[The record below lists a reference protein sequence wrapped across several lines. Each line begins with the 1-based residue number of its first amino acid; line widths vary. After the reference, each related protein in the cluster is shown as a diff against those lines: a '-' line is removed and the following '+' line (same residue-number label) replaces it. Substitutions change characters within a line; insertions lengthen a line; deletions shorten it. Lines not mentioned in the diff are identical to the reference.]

1 VSTDRLDVFSDGV
14 FAIAITLLALD
25 LPRPHGDDVWH
36 ALAHSWESYASFII
50 SFLTIGIIWLNHQAL
65 FDRIARADRTLNML
79 NVLLL
84 MWIAIIPWPTG
95 LVADH
100 LSGDGATAATAIY
113 CAVFAAMA
121 ATFSAV
127 WHYAR
132 AAGHL
137 AELTEAQVAH
147 LGVRNSLGIGFYL
160 AAAAIAFVLPLLSLG
175 ICLALGVYYVLPDR
189 ADELMA

>member
-1 VSTDRLDVFSDGV
+1 
-14 FAIAITLLALD
+14 
-25 LPRPHGDDVWH
+25 
-36 ALAHSWESYASFII
+36 
-50 SFLTIGIIWLNHQAL
+50 
-65 FDRIARADRTLNML
+65 
-79 NVLLL
+79 
-84 MWIAIIPWPTG
+84 
-95 LVADH
+95 
-100 LSGDGATAATAIY
+100 
-113 CAVFAAMA
+113 MA